1 MNNLYAENE
10 IKKYKNEKDIRYID
24 KNVLNNNNENL
35 KENKVTFGKVLKIIK
50 KGIIKEINEFNV
62 KQEKSVFIL
71 IDFNLYNNSKEINL
85 FEKTYKIDSYI
96 EEVFLILNN
105 YLSNNDRFCVFIYFN
120 DYQIICPLLYKYK
133 IDANNFYND
142 LIKYKNKNILLNNE
156 SEIDNENDIN
166 ITLNYGNV
174 SKEIDFELGENNN
187 ISEELEE
194 EIFLLDEKQEM
205 KEITNNEKYF
215 IIFTNLFNSKFDD
228 VEEIVDILGN
238 LNENND
244 TNFLLVGKNKDIDL
258 EQNSSNENDK
268 SIKLDE
274 LILNKFGKK
283 SEIIYFENMKK
294 IKTILSNSNVIKDEI
309 FYPNEIYK

>member
-1 MNNLYAENE
+1 M
-10 IKKYKNEKDIRYID
+10 
-24 KNVLNNNNENL
+24 
-35 KENKVTFGKVLKIIK
+35 KIIK
-50 KGIIKEINEFNV
+50 KRIIKEINEFNV

-96 EEVFLILNN
+96 EEVFSILNN

-120 DYQIICPLLYKYK
+120 DYQIICPLLYKHK
-133 IDANNFYND
+133 IDSNSFYND
-142 LIKYKNKNILLNNE
+142 LIKYKNKNILLNNKN
-156 SEIDNENDIN
+156 EIDNENDIN

-194 EIFLLDEKQEM
+194 EIFLLDEKQEKNLDKISGFVKTINYINSYSKM
-205 KEITNNEKYF
+205 KEISNTEKYF

-283 SEIIYFENMKK
+283 SQIIYFENMKK
-294 IKTILSNSNVIKDEI
+294 IKTILSNNNVIKDEI
-309 FYPNEIYK
+309 IYPNEIYK